1 MGVHAW
7 QKGAKAAREPL
18 LHPNSPDPCA
28 TCPYLTHSLVL
39 LLAGQVFTLNSFYFV
54 ITRRYICH
62 DCKGKHAQKRDA
74 GDIAPG
80 VGGRHRDEETQF
92 TFTPTNATTLLLE
105 PYGHSLKFKA
115 VLSEHSG
122 VDESIVDWMRPLF
135 NGGVRPAT
143 FSRALLEMHTKR
155 HAREYLEYEHRLT
168 EIRHQATAAAASLNA
183 AKPVR
188 AVPISSARAIQ

>member
-1 MGVHAW
+1 M
-7 QKGAKAAREPL
+7 
-18 LHPNSPDPCA
+18 
-28 TCPYLTHSLVL
+28 
-39 LLAGQVFTLNSFYFV
+39 FTLNSFYFV

-62 DCKGKHAQKRDA
+62 GCKGKHAQKRDA

-105 PYGHSLKFKA
+105 PYGHSLKFKG

-135 NGGVRPAT
+135 NSGVRPAT
-143 FSRALLEMHTKR
+143 FSRALLEMHTKK

-168 EIRHQATAAAASLNA
+168 EIRHQATATAASLNA

>member
-1 MGVHAW
+1 M
-7 QKGAKAAREPL
+7 
-18 LHPNSPDPCA
+18 
-28 TCPYLTHSLVL
+28 
-39 LLAGQVFTLNSFYFV
+39 FTLNSFYFV

-115 VLSEHSG
+115 TLSEHSG

-135 NGGVRPAT
+135 NGGLRPAT
-143 FSRALLEMHTKR
+143 FSRALLEMHTKK
-155 HAREYLEYEHRLT
+155 HARDYLEYEHNLT
-168 EIRHQATAAAASLNA
+168 QTRHQAAANA
-183 AKPVR
+183 VGLHATQPVR
-188 AVPISSARAIQ
+188 ACPSAPAQCDDAPAQRDAAHTMHTPLPLRLYPTPHPSH